1 MSSARSRNMEQPER
15 EQPPGGAVAKRVCF
29 KQEQEV
35 RFVEKWAGEG
45 SSPQAEDHE
54 DTAADL
60 DCQYSKDEVEKIR
73 RRKKV
78 LAAGV
83 GSLGYG
89 VGDTEVDTVN
99 LRSAAVA
106 ASEAD
111 PEVEK
116 DEKGIVF
123 EPFNMRREMQE
134 GVFDEEG
141 NYLWRT
147 KQPAMVADGWLD
159 AIDAGDA
166 STAFRT
172 EEARQRALS
181 EMCVEAEATVVDIP
195 ESLRELAELLGVGES
210 PTDAMR
216 RIKAAARERDRA
228 SGEARRQETAR
239 RERGNSADGAR
250 ESKRRREEEEE
261 DDAFC
266 RPTAK
271 RTRRKKREEDSEHL
285 GSEEPEGEEKAK
297 EEANAEKEEANAE
310 KEEANAEKKEA
321 NAEKEE
327 EKTPEGE
334 RGERREGFGRKDARV
349 SKRREANGGRMN
361 EDELR
366 VFNAIT
372 DLCSSLMAV
381 GKNVYFLRKED
392 ILNEIEKSVKPATD
406 DATADTESEA
416 AHAEDGNSGEAAT
429 LWQFRWLNNPSDT
442 ALHGPYP
449 SSLFRAWIEQGFVSD
464 ETAMEVRQVSASNDP
479 LDGLWLSW
487 RDADFRSAREQEEDE
502 RRREAE
508 EDERQREAD
517 SDEERAQARERRRK
531 ESKERGEENQEEEEE
546 AKEEKEFRKN
556 ERVMRMLQQT

>member
-1 MSSARSRNMEQPER
+1 MEQPER

-45 SSPQAEDHE
+45 SSPHAEE
-54 DTAADL
+54 QKDTAADL
-60 DCQYSKDEVEKIR
+60 DSQYSKDEVEKIR
-73 RRKKV
+73 RRKRV

-116 DEKGIVF
+116 DEKGVVF
-123 EPFNMRREMQE
+123 EPFNMRREMME
-134 GVFDEEG
+134 GTFDEEG
-141 NYLWRT
+141 NYLWRA
-147 KQPAMVADGWLD
+147 KQPAVVADGWLD

-181 EMCVEAEATVVDIP
+181 EMCVEAEATVVDVP
-195 ESLRELAELLGVGES
+195 ESLRELAELLRVGES
-210 PTDAMR
+210 PTEAMR
-216 RIKAAARERDRA
+216 RIKASARERECA
-228 SGEARRQETAR
+228 CGEVRRQETAC
-239 RERGNSADGAR
+239 RERANSAHGPR
-250 ESKRRREEEEE
+250 ESKRRREEENEE

-271 RTRRKKREEDSEHL
+271 RTRRKKREEDSGHL
-285 GSEEPEGEEKAK
+285 GREEPEGEEKAK
-297 EEANAEKEEANAE
+297 EEGNAEKEEG
-310 KEEANAEKKEA
+310 

-327 EKTPEGE
+327 EKSFQGGKSSEGE
-334 RGERREGFGRKDARV
+334 RGERREGFGRKESARV
-349 SKRREANGGRMN
+349 SKRREVNRGRMN

-381 GKNVYFLRKED
+381 GKNVYFLRKEE
-392 ILNEIEKSVKPATD
+392 ILNEIEKTVKPATD
-406 DATADTESEA
+406 DAIANVESDA
-416 AHAEDGNSGEAAT
+416 AHAEEAASGEGAT
-429 LWQFRWLNNPSDT
+429 LWQFRWLHNPSDT
-442 ALHGPYP
+442 EIHGPYP
-449 SSLFRAWIEQGFVSD
+449 ASLFRAWIEQGFVSD

-479 LDGLWLSW
+479 LDGVWLSW
-487 RDADFRSAREQEEDE
+487 RDADFRSAHEQEEDE
-502 RRREAE
+502 RRREA
-508 EDERQREAD
+508 D
-517 SDEERAQARERRRK
+517 SDEERARAKERRRK
-531 ESKERGEENQEEEEE
+531 QSKARGEEDEGEEEE
-546 AKEEKEFRKN
+546 AKEEKEFRKT